1 MTNTPNPFDDNSVQQ
16 VNAFDSGAYGDAY
29 EVNTGAD
36 AYNSSQ
42 NSGPPKAT
50 FGDPID
56 NQDQSKRN
64 IEDMRNEI
72 GGDVIVEFG
81 VNLQLRE
88 ADLEQIKVEEKRAV
102 KISDNMQAME
112 VRGKIPDDQLERT
125 CGGYSPGFLWAWAA
139 LCAGFLVFAGIFDLF
154 LSNTPP
160 FLQIIVNIYLM
171 VVGFTLLMVEVPQ
184 NCINQRIQERVYKWA
199 RMLRRAWGKAF
210 VYFFFAILCCTD
222 TGSAKTGIGVVIM
235 LISLGIWFIGWQTA
249 RILKRMVNQ
258 IIAGT
263 ELGTDDFDI
272 ILERKFRQLNNNSEK
287 KVLTSEHIFNLGKEC
302 GFWLNSTEVWLIT
315 KFWDDNADGKIDL
328 IEWKYGF
335 RQIMTGSNYCKYL

>member
-1 MTNTPNPFDDNSVQQ
+1 MTDTPNPFDDNSVQQ

-29 EVNTGAD
+29 EVNTGPQSHDNYDDGTAF
-36 AYNSSQ
+36 NSPQ
-42 NSGPPKAT
+42 NSGPPAPPPKAT
-50 FGDPID
+50 FGDPVD
-56 NQDQSKRN
+56 NQDQS
-64 IEDMRNEI
+64 
-72 GGDVIVEFG
+72 
-81 VNLQLRE
+81 
-88 ADLEQIKVEEKRAV
+88 
-102 KISDNMQAME
+102 NMQAME

-154 LSNTPP
+154 LSNTPA
-160 FLQIIVNIYLM
+160 FLQVIVNIYLM
-171 VVGFTLLMVEVPQ
+171 AVGSMLLMVEIPQ
-184 NCINQRIQERVYKWA
+184 NFINQKVQERVYKWA
-199 RMLRRAWGKAF
+199 RLLRRAWGKAF
-210 VYFFFAILCCTD
+210 VYSFFAILCCTD
-222 TGSAKTGIGVVIM
+222 SGSAKTGIGVVVIM
-235 LISLGIWFIGWQTA
+235 ISLGIWFIGWQTA
-249 RILKRMVNQ
+249 RILNRMVNQ

-315 KFWDDNADGKIDL
+315 KFWDDNADGQIDL

>member
-1 MTNTPNPFDDNSVQQ
+1 MTDTPNPFDDNSVQQ

-29 EVNTGAD
+29 EVNTGPQSHDNYDDGTAF
-36 AYNSSQ
+36 NSPQ
-42 NSGPPKAT
+42 NSGPPAPPPKAT
-50 FGDPID
+50 FGDPVD
-56 NQDQSKRN
+56 NQDQS
-64 IEDMRNEI
+64 
-72 GGDVIVEFG
+72 
-81 VNLQLRE
+81 
-88 ADLEQIKVEEKRAV
+88 
-102 KISDNMQAME
+102 NMQAME

-235 LISLGIWFIGWQTA
+235 MISLGIWFIGWQTA
-249 RILKRMVNQ
+249 RILNRMVNQ

-315 KFWDDNADGKIDL
+315 KFWDDNADGQIDL

>member
-1 MTNTPNPFDDNSVQQ
+1 MTDTPNPFDDNSVQQ

-29 EVNTGAD
+29 EVNTGSHNNYDDNA
-36 AYNSSQ
+36 AYGSSQ
-42 NSGPPKAT
+42 QSGPPAPPPQAV
-50 FGDPID
+50 FGDPND
-56 NQDQSKRN
+56 NQDQS
-64 IEDMRNEI
+64 
-72 GGDVIVEFG
+72 
-81 VNLQLRE
+81 
-88 ADLEQIKVEEKRAV
+88 
-102 KISDNMQAME
+102 NMQAME

-139 LCAGFLVFAGIFDLF
+139 LCAAFLVFAGIFDLF

-160 FLQIIVNIYLM
+160 FLQIIVNVYLM
-171 VVGFTLLMVEVPQ
+171 VVGFTLLLVEVPQ
-184 NCINQRIQERVYKWA
+184 TCINQGVQARVYKWA

-235 LISLGIWFIGWQTA
+235 MISLGIWFIGWQTA
-249 RILKRMVNQ
+249 RILNRMVNQ

-287 KVLTSEHIFNLGKEC
+287 KVLTIEHIFNLGKEC
-302 GFWLNSTEVWLIT
+302 GFWLNSTEVWLIF
-315 KFWDDNADGKIDL
+315 KFWDDNADGTIDL

-335 RQIMTGSNYCKYL
+335 KQIMTGSNMCKYL